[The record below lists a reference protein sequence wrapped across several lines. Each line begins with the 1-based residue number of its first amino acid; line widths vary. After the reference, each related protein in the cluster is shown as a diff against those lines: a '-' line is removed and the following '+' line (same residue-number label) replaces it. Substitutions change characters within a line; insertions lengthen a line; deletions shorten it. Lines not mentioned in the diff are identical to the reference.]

1 MFKTFNK
8 ALSEPLTDLTRLYSI
23 EGIFINVLKTDQVLP
38 TFKKRD
44 KINSYR
50 PISLIF
56 NPSILLQKLI
66 YERLYSL
73 LEENSSL
80 YPYQFGFRPNHST
93 NSALM
98 ETTE

>member
-8 ALSEPLTDLTRLYSI
+8 ALSEPLTDLTSLYSI

-56 NPSILLQKLI
+56 NHSILLQKLI

-73 LEENSSL
+73 LEENSNL